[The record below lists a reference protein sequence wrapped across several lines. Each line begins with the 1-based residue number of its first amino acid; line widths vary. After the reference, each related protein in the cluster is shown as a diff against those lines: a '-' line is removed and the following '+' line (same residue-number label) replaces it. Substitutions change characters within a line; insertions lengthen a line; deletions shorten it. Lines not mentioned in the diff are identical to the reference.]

1 MSTIKSDLG
10 DASLKATALK
20 NATDSIS
27 QLPSVETDTQTTVM
41 GNVSAQQA
49 IQSAQNTAQQIAD
62 AVSLASANI
71 RSVAEQ
77 FEAMDNQVEQNI
89 KKNSGGFF

>member
-27 QLPSVETDTQTTVM
+27 QLPSVETDMQTTVM

-49 IQSAQNTAQQIAD
+49 IRSAQNTAQQIAD

>member
-49 IQSAQNTAQQIAD
+49 IRSAQNTAQQIAD